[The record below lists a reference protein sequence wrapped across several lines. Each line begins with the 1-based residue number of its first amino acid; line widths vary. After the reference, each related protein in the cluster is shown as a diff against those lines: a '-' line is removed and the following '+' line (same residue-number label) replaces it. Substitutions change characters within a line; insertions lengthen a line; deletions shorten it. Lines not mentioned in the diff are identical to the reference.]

1 MSAYTMHT
9 STEIWGPDAKEF
21 NPERWLDGK
30 AAGMEAFLAT
40 FSKGSRICIGIKCVY
55 PFRQKCD
62 MRW

>member
-9 STEIWGPDAKEF
+9 STEIWGPDAEEF

-30 AAGMEAFLAT
+30 AAGMEAFLAP